1 MGDVPEVNKITATDA
16 LKELQ
21 DAWRKGVEI
30 GTDLNRAR
38 AAQRIVIAS
47 RIKAE
52 RTNAGISQEE
62 LSERIHANTLTYKGY
77 ENCKSDI
84 PIAYLVRIAN
94 ELNVSLDYLTG
105 RTDQREVD
113 SNQLE
118 ARINRLEKALFQNRQ

>member
-1 MGDVPEVNKITATDA
+1 MGDVPEANKITATDA

-118 ARINRLEKALFQNRQ
+118 ARINRLEKVLFQNRQ

>member
-1 MGDVPEVNKITATDA
+1 MEDVREASKVTATDA
-16 LKELQ
+16 LKELR

-30 GTDLNRAR
+30 GTDLNRSR

-52 RTNAGISQEE
+52 RSHAGISQEE
-62 LSERIHANTLTYKGY
+62 LSAKIHANTLTYKGY

-84 PIAYLVRIAN
+84 PIVYLVRIAN
-94 ELNVSLDYLTG
+94 ELDVSLDYLTG
-105 RTDQREVD
+105 RTDQRVIE

-118 ARINRLEKALFQNRQ
+118 ARINRLEKALFNEGE

>member
-1 MGDVPEVNKITATDA
+1 MGEKNETTKMTTAET

-30 GTDLNRAR
+30 GHDLNRTR
-38 AAQRIVIAS
+38 AAQRAVIAS

-52 RTNAGISQEE
+52 RNRVGLSQEE
-62 LSERIHANTLTYKGY
+62 LSERIHANVLTYKGY

-84 PIAYLVRIAN
+84 PIVYLVRIAN
-94 ELNVSLDYLTG
+94 ELEVSLDYLTG
-105 RTDQREVD
+105 RTDQQEVN

-118 ARINRLEKALFQNRQ
+118 ARIHRLEKAVFEKG